1 MVLDLF
7 DSAVDEISKDLD
19 GLLMAGLK
27 VRTSKVLSKEMMDK
41 IPESRWPSLLSR
53 CLSQLPLPISD
64 QPSSP
69 LDTTISEGSQKSED
83 GSSCMFDE
91 PAQMRDG
98 IERLPLAEEDV
109 RALYF

>member
-1 MVLDLF
+1 MVHDLF
-7 DSAVDEISKDLD
+7 DFAVDEISKDLD

-27 VRTSKVLSKEMMDK
+27 VRMSNLLSKESMDR
-41 IPESRWPSLLSR
+41 IPESRWPSLLNR
-53 CLSQLPLPISD
+53 CRSQLPLPASD

>member
-1 MVLDLF
+1 MVHDLF
-7 DSAVDEISKDLD
+7 DSAVDEVSKNMD

-27 VRTSKVLSKEMMDK
+27 VRMSKVLSKEMMDK

-83 GSSCMFDE
+83 GSSSLFDE
-91 PAQMRDG
+91 PTHMRDG
-98 IERLPLAEEDV
+98 MEGLSLAVEDV

>member
-27 VRTSKVLSKEMMDK
+27 VRMSNVLTKEMMDK
-41 IPESRWPSLLSR
+41 MPESRWPSLLNR
-53 CLSQLPLPISD
+53 CLSQLPFPASD

-83 GSSCMFDE
+83 GSSFMFDE
-91 PAQMRDG
+91 PTQMRDG
-98 IERLPLAEEDV
+98 IERLPLAVEDV